1 MCGIKSTTKIENSYN
16 KGELF
21 MPISQ
26 KKLDQLIQQCSF
38 TKKENSSSCFIFYT
52 SDYQN
57 EEDENKLIIQIERK
71 KNGKLIQIRTKEL
84 FHTRQSACQAA
95 FTTLAIL
102 CHHIPGL
109 SFSYSAEDHELCLHS
124 SIFSPDVPPSAAL
137 IKIHVNIIV
146 QTIDS
151 YYSEIAYALENDAL
165 HHTFL
170 PQALQEKRIEDFEQ
184 MLEELQNFVN
194 EEEATNDNDDEPSD
208 DIEWL

>member
-1 MCGIKSTTKIENSYN
+1 
-16 KGELF
+16 

-26 KKLDQLIQQCSF
+26 KKLEQLIEHCNF
-38 TKKENSSSCFIFYT
+38 TKKESMPSCFSFPT
-52 SDYQN
+52 EEYQN
-57 EEDENKLIIQIERK
+57 EKEEHELLIQIERK
-71 KNGKLIQIRTKEL
+71 KSGKIIFIRTKGL
-84 FHTRQSACQAA
+84 FYTRQSAKQAG

-109 SFSYSAEDHELCLHS
+109 SFSYSTEDNEICMQS
-124 SIFSPDVPPSAAL
+124 SIFSPDHPPSAAL
-137 IKIHVNIIV
+137 LRIHVNIIV

-151 YYSEIAYALENDAL
+151 YYTEIAYAFENDAL

-170 PQALQEKRIEDFEQ
+170 PQSLQEKRIEDFEQ

-194 EEEATNDNDDEPSD
+194 EEESTNDNDDEPSD